1 MSKIDEGNAHIR
13 QAEKS
18 LKTSLLKWK
27 PDFDVAADEYT
38 HAATCFRIAKSYQQC
53 KDCLMKASDC
63 YKQNRSWFHAAKS
76 MEQALLICKEMANLT
91 EVPKLAQS
99 ACSLYQQHG
108 SPESGATVLDKA
120 GKMIE
125 STQPEQAL
133 ELFKRAADIVMGE
146 DSPRQAA
153 EYMSKVGRLLVKLQ
167 MYDQAADAIR
177 REIGMH
183 QQIDHVP
190 SVGRLAVALV
200 LVQLARGDQVAAEKA
215 FKEWGNYCD
224 VPEVQTL
231 EMLLQAYD
239 NEDTDAARSALNSP
253 FIKHMDVEYAK
264 LARGLSLP
272 QQVYAVSPVGV
283 RANAAEPY
291 VSPNAKKLTEQAT
304 VEAEVNSGD
313 NGTTATTTTTNT
325 TTTTTATV
333 LDDTMKPKTDKVR
346 DETDTTSQNF
356 KENEDTDDYEDGLR

>member
-1 MSKIDEGNAHIR
+1 MVSCG
-13 QAEKS
+13 KS
-18 LKTSLLKWK
+18 SRY
-27 PDFDVAADEYT
+27 V
-38 HAATCFRIAKSYQQC
+38 FRSI
-53 KDCLMKASDC
+53 
-63 YKQNRSWFHAAKS
+63 
-76 MEQALLICKEMANLT
+76 EQSLLICKEMGNLS
-91 EVPKLAQS
+91 EVSKLAHS
-99 ACSLYQQHG
+99 SCSLYQQHG

-133 ELFKRAADIVMGE
+133 ELFKRAADILMGE

-183 QQIDHVP
+183 QQIDHIP

-224 VPEVQTL
+224 APEVQTL

-239 NEDTDAARSALNSP
+239 NEDADAARSALNSP

-264 LARGLSLP
+264 LARGLPLP
-272 QQVYAVSPVGV
+272 QQVYAVPPVGI
-283 RANAAEPY
+283 RANAAESY
-291 VSPNAKKLTEQAT
+291 VSPNATKLTGQAT
-304 VEAEVNSGD
+304 VEAEVNSKEND
-313 NGTTATTTTTNT
+313 TATTAAAAAAATVADTTAA
-325 TTTTTATV
+325 TATV
-333 LDDTMKPKTDKVR
+333 SNDTMEQIPNKIE
-346 DETDTTSQNF
+346 DEKSNITLQTLDT
-356 KENEDTDDYEDGLR
+356 KEDSDDYEGGLC